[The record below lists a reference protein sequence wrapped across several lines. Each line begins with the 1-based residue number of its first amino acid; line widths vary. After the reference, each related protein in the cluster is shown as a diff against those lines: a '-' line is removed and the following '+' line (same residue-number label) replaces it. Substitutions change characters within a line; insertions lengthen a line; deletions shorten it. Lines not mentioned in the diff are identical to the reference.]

1 MASKKD
7 KVKDRDRFSILVP
20 SLDRCYLCGS
30 SDRVALHEV
39 FFGQANRK
47 KSKEDGMII
56 PLCFS
61 HHNGSNAGIHFNH
74 NLDIKIKQL
83 AEKVWINT
91 YTEADMSYESKIDK
105 FIERYGKNYLD
116 DSCE

>member
-1 MASKKD
+1 MEKHIENKN
-7 KVKDRDRFSILVP
+7 RE
-20 SLDRCYLCGS
+20 SLLQTERRCYICGS
-30 SDRVALHEV
+30 TNNIHKHHI
-39 FFGQANRK
+39 FFGTANRK
-47 KSKEDGMII
+47 KSDEDLMCIY
-56 PLCFS
+56 LCAA
-61 HHNGSNAGIHFNH
+61 HHNMSTFSVHFNKE
-74 NLDIKIKQL
+74 LDIKIKQL